1 MFHSQS
7 RFVLPPRSGPP
18 SNYRVKVSSVTLSSD
33 DNYLACERSHGIT
46 VYAYRDI
53 LPLYADIFNHFGQ
66 LQVALMPTAS
76 HECERRGIQAVDRTR
91 SHFTTRQIPV
101 ISLSVPWN
109 FKSCACTSAF
119 ATMAHGDRR
128 RQRGSFPSLLMFIQV
143 SRSLAIRSSLIGHIA
158 RPWCTNHGS
167 TLTLMS
173 SMLYLRHFHVVQC
186 MGLQPCGDMD
196 RNSNTSG
203 ERGLVDFRPWRPAS
217 PG

>member
-1 MFHSQS
+1 M
-7 RFVLPPRSGPP
+7 PI
-18 SNYRVKVSSVTLSSD
+18 SSTTSACSS
-33 DNYLACERSHGIT
+33 
-46 VYAYRDI
+46 
-53 LPLYADIFNHFGQ
+53 
-66 LQVALMPTAS
+66 VALMPTTS
-76 HECERRGIQAVDRTR
+76 HECERRGIQAMDRTR
-91 SHFTTRQIPV
+91 RHFTRQIPV
-101 ISLSVPWN
+101 VLSAVPCN
-109 FKSCACTSAF
+109 FKSCTCMSAF
-119 ATMAHGDRR
+119 ATMSHGDRR
-128 RQRGSFPSLLMFIQV
+128 RQRGSLPSLLMFIQV
-143 SRSLAIRSSLIGHIA
+143 SKSLAIRSSLIGHIA